1 MSANADKLATSLPV
15 GWGRRWE
22 ERASLCCSSKGLR
35 ALVTPLARPQSS
47 SVRGSKAAQSAP
59 GLGDSR
65 KNQLRCGRCYWWC
78 SVCRIRTALNVEGA
92 QPRDSGEAGEVTVAE
107 DDAMLLGE
115 KVGKAQTEKRIREII
130 EQLDIT
136 TSDYEKEKLNERP
149 GNSQMEP
156 LKVEQV
162 MSK

>member
-1 MSANADKLATSLPV
+1 M
-15 GWGRRWE
+15 
-22 ERASLCCSSKGLR
+22 
-35 ALVTPLARPQSS
+35 
-47 SVRGSKAAQSAP
+47 
-59 GLGDSR
+59 
-65 KNQLRCGRCYWWC
+65 
-78 SVCRIRTALNVEGA
+78 EGA